1 MFNQPTTQL
10 DQISS
15 QQLEEIRCQMVKF
28 AMLQLKDPDLAE
40 DVVQD
45 ALFNAYKNASGFK
58 GKSALKTWMFA
69 ILKNK
74 IIDLIHYRKRTVTVS
89 EIWDEE
95 DAPNRF
101 FDENRHWDLN
111 YFEPNEWSNVQSSTY
126 KKEFWAVFETCL
138 EHLPAQQ
145 ARVFMMREYLEMAS
159 DEICQECE
167 ISTSN
172 LHVILYRA
180 RLQLHACLS
189 KNWFGVKT

>member
-1 MFNQPTTQL
+1 MLNQPTTQL
-10 DQISS
+10 EHISP

-45 ALFNAYKNASGFK
+45 ALLNAFKNAHAFK
-58 GKSALKTWMFA
+58 GKSALKTWIFA

-89 EIWDEE
+89 EICDAEE
-95 DAPNRF
+95 EPNNF
-101 FDENRHWDLN
+101 FDERGHWDLN
-111 YFEPNEWSNVQSSTY
+111 YFEPNEWSNVQSTTY
-126 KKEFWAVFETCL
+126 KQEFWMIFETCL

-159 DEICQECE
+159 EEICQECE

-180 RLQLHACLS
+180 RLQLNACLS
-189 KNWFGVKT
+189 KNWFGAKK

>member
-1 MFNQPTTQL
+1 MLNQPLPELHHISPQ
-10 DQISS
+10 QI
-15 QQLEEIRCQMVKF
+15 EEIRLQMVKF

-45 ALFNAYKNASGFK
+45 ALVNAYKNANAFK
-58 GKSALKTWMFA
+58 GKSALKTWIFA

-89 EIWDEE
+89 EIYEE

-101 FDENRHWDLN
+101 FDERNHWDLN
-111 YFEPNEWSNVQSSTY
+111 YFEPNEWTNVQSSAY
-126 KKEFWAVFETCL
+126 KQEFWAIFESCL

-145 ARVFMMREYLEMAS
+145 ARVFMMREYLEMPS
-159 DEICQECE
+159 DEICRECE

-189 KNWFGVKT
+189 THWFGAKK